1 MQMPTTSTT
10 IYHLE
15 MRDPQALRPKAGPP
29 GFHVEIVAP
38 PNPELNRRFYCT
50 VGSQWQWTDR
60 LTWAEEDWQ
69 RYVQRD
75 ALTTWIGQLLNQSVG
90 YFELESQD
98 DGNVEIVYFGLF
110 PEFIGRGIGGAL
122 LSAAIERAW
131 DSPETRRVWVH
142 TCTHDH
148 QHALDNYRKRG
159 FEIFKTVHQ

>member
-1 MQMPTTSTT
+1 MPTTSTT
-10 IYHLE
+10 IFHLE
-15 MRDPQALRPKAGPP
+15 MRDPQAFRPRAGPP
-29 GFHVEIVAP
+29 GFQVAIVAP

-60 LTWAEEDWQ
+60 RKWSEDDWQ

-75 ALTTWIGQLLNQSVG
+75 VLRTWVGQLHNQSVG
-90 YFELESQD
+90 YFELETQD
-98 DGNVEIVYFGLF
+98 DGNIEIVYFGLL
-110 PEFIGRGIGGAL
+110 PEFIGRGLGGAL

-131 DSPETRRVWVH
+131 DAPDTRRVWVH

-159 FEIFKTVHQ
+159 FTIFKTVHQ